1 MLAPQ
6 AGDTGSNPVRATHDD
21 RQPTTDNLQLTTKWW
36 NLVDT
41 RRSERRAFA
50 AWEFDSPLGHLQ
62 AGRRPTGPHKAGPP
76 GSIPGPA
83 TVRLP
88 PPSDGRMTQVG
99 WMEVFSVQF
108 SVVEAPTWV
117 TESPRQPPIPN
128 PQSLIPNP

>member
-1 MLAPQ
+1 
-6 AGDTGSNPVRATHDD
+6 
-21 RQPTTDNLQLTTKWW
+21 
-36 NLVDT
+36 
-41 RRSERRAFA
+41 
-50 AWEFDSPLGHLQ
+50 LQ

-108 SVVEAPTWV
+108 LVFSRGSTDMGHRVSA
-117 TESPRQPPIPN
+117 SAPN
-128 PQSLIPNP
+128 P